1 MRRLVIYSFLLLVFQ
16 MVALAQESPATKNLP
31 KEDIRVN
38 KEFDENGNLIKFDST
53 YVYQWSSDSL
63 FANQMIPE
71 GFKHFF
77 DDKFSLFNDSTFFD
91 DSFFGDF
98 DDLFFNPFDMQRD
111 SVMKKKFG
119 QDPFR
124 SFHFKSDSI
133 QAYPKGFDEFF
144 GQMLPHKSDSIQPK
158 APKSPF
164 SAAPRSI
171 DDMMKMMQRHMQE
184 MEEMQHRFFEEYQK
198 QKKQPGLKEL

>member
-1 MRRLVIYSFLLLVFQ
+1 MKRLIVFLLLLVVFHI
-16 MVALAQESPATKNLP
+16 VVVAQESPDAKNLP

-38 KEFDENGNLIKFDST
+38 KEFDEHGNLIKFDST

-63 FANQMIPE
+63 FAKQMIPE

-77 DDKFSLFNDSTFFD
+77 DDKFSLFKDSAFFD
-91 DSFFGDF
+91 DSFFDDF
-98 DDLFFNPFDMQRD
+98 DDLFFNPFHMQRD

-119 QDPFR
+119 QNPFHL
-124 SFHFKSDSI
+124 FHYKSDSI
-133 QAYPKGFDEFF
+133 LTYPKDFDDFF
-144 GQMLPHKSDSIQPK
+144 GQITPHRSDSIQSK
-158 APKSPF
+158 VPKSPF

-184 MEEMQHRFFEEYQK
+184 MEEMQQRFFQESQK